1 MFLDGQLGNFPISG
15 CRSIC
20 ASVFGRKLQLE
31 LGDNH
36 KNKCL
41 QHWLQEMGGGCW
53 GSASNIKSRSGS
65 VWCWLELHHAA
76 NIFAFL
82 KIVNWDDCTQ
92 RIYVRDQCN
101 INAVHS
107 HLCPLKRI
115 AYFWETSR
123 ILLTFL
129 KHYQTLSAN
138 KHDYFSKYDF
148 TPRCH
153 ILRKLHILSLIF
165 SSALPHSVSVS
176 VVPRDWPSLVFGA
189 NGAGCGVALAG
200 FAGIG
205 LGVNSAAA
213 HNWQTV
219 KPFLWHFRCVCLLVY
234 NPTTPT
240 HHHHH
245 PLHAVHLHVLA
256 PCRCRL
262 PVVTKVYTP
271 SIWTAFHYGKDP
283 SNWNCFCSRT
293 YWPGDGCCGTWAIR
307 NANGVGAILKAR
319 QNSAANAA
327 HFFPHFPPCH
337 FHCPHL
343 QPQRQSFVV
352 LQGDTQGLEKPPTK
366 RISGPYP
373 QLEVG
378 GCILYWQIFSWQ

>member
-1 MFLDGQLGNFPISG
+1 M
-15 CRSIC
+15 
-20 ASVFGRKLQLE
+20 
-31 LGDNH
+31 
-36 KNKCL
+36 
-41 QHWLQEMGGGCW
+41 
-53 GSASNIKSRSGS
+53 
-65 VWCWLELHHAA
+65 
-76 NIFAFL
+76 
-82 KIVNWDDCTQ
+82 
-92 RIYVRDQCN
+92 
-101 INAVHS
+101 
-107 HLCPLKRI
+107 
-115 AYFWETSR
+115 
-123 ILLTFL
+123 
-129 KHYQTLSAN
+129 KHYQQINTITSLNRLSYLVVIN
-138 KHDYFSKYDF
+138 YESYIYYHSFS
-148 TPRCH
+148 PVH
-153 ILRKLHILSLIF
+153 L
-165 SSALPHSVSVS
+165 VSVS